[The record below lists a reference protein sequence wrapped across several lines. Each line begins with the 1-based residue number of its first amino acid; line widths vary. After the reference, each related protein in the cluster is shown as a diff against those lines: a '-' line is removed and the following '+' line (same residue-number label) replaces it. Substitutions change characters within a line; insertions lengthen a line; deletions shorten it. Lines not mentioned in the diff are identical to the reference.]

1 MEGYSKNE
9 MDILRMSESE
19 RICWLMAN
27 RLTLIVVGVIWIG
40 MILNQVKEGTIP
52 LFMIVMVPV
61 FALFRLAV
69 YRYYKKSVGAGSG
82 HL

>member
-1 MEGYSKNE
+1 VERHSKNE
-9 MDILRMSESE
+9 MDILGMSESE
-19 RICWLMAN
+19 KICWLMAN
-27 RLTLIVVGVIWIG
+27 RLTLFVVGIIWIG
-40 MILNQVKEGTIP
+40 MILNQLKEGTVP

-69 YRYYKKSVGAGSG
+69 YRYYRKSVKAVSS